1 MENCKVD
8 DQLPHPALRLIAAR
22 PDLFCRQ
29 GHVAASY
36 RCRNGKRFGPYYRL
50 SYREEGRQR
59 SIYLGPAGELVE
71 RVRQA
76 LTTRQRPVTQYRLF
90 DRMAEQIRSSLRI
103 QRLRVGALLRPF
115 GLRLKGAEVR
125 GWRLSRLRWLLPR
138 RRRLYPT
145 VAIRPPRLRRRP
157 SDDPAARLHR
167 FLEIRDGYVP
177 RDDVE
182 PVLEHRGAV
191 ALPLE

>member
-1 MENCKVD
+1 MENRQLD
-8 DQLPHPALRLIAAR
+8 DQLHHPALLLIAAR

-29 GHVAASY
+29 GSVAASY
-36 RCRNGKRFGPYYRL
+36 RRRNGKRFGPYYRL

-71 RVRQA
+71 RVRQVLA
-76 LTTRQRPVTQYRLF
+76 DRQRPVTQYRLF
-90 DRMAEQIRSSLRI
+90 ERLQKQIRSSLRI

-125 GWRLSRLRWLLPR
+125 GWRLSPVRWLLPR
-138 RRRLYPT
+138 RRRLYPS
-145 VAIRPPRLRRRP
+145 VAIRPPRPGRRP
-157 SDDPAARLHR
+157 NDDPVARLHR

-177 RDDVE
+177 ADDVD
-182 PVLEHRGAV
+182 PVIGLFHRQQ
-191 ALPLE
+191 